1 MNKNI
6 YVELFIQ
13 VEMEK
18 EIEILKN
25 TIIHLS
31 AGSNKLA
38 TASINVDFIED
49 PQWTGFKFITKKK
62 GAYGPTKEECEKYYS
77 DE

>member
-1 MNKNI
+1 
-6 YVELFIQ
+6 
-13 VEMEK
+13 MEK

-25 TIIHLS
+25 TTLHLS
-31 AGSNKLA
+31 AGSNKLP

-62 GAYGPTKEECEKYYS
+62 GAYGPTKEECEKYYTEWYVS
-77 DE
+77 HYVCEILSIA